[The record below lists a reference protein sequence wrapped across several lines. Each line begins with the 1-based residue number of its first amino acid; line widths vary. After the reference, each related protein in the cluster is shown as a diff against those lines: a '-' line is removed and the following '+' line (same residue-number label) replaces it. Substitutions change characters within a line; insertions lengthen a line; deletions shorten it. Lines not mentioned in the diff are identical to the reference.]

1 MEENYCECHGHIVL
15 NGKEYGAAVA
25 RHKNGVDRQAVHEN
39 LEALRRCGISYFR
52 DGGDALGVSQ
62 YAREAA
68 GEFGIDFVTPGFAI
82 HRNGRY
88 GGIVGF
94 GYDTAAEYIALVH
107 RAKAEG
113 ADFIKIMFS
122 GLVCFDAYGHL
133 SCPPLPPAEISELV
147 HIAHAE
153 GFRVMAHVNGAP
165 AVKAALEAGTD
176 SIEHGYYMD
185 GECLELLVCSGAVWV
200 PTLAAVSAFLGR
212 EGCDRAVTERILEKQ
227 RENLRAALAAGAL
240 VATGS
245 DAGAVGV
252 PHGRGLFTERRL
264 LREAAGDAL
273 AETLEDSIRRANRK
287 IRAAFRRP

>member
-1 MEENYCECHGHIVL
+1 MEEDFFECHGHIVL
-15 NGKEYGAAVA
+15 NGEDYAAAVA
-25 RHKNGVDRQAVHEN
+25 RHKNGVERQTVREN
-39 LEALRRCGISYFR
+39 LEALRRCQVTYFR
-52 DGGDALGVSQ
+52 DGGDALGVSR
-62 YAREAA
+62 YARAVA
-68 GEFGIDFVTPGFAI
+68 GEFGIDYVTPGFAI

-94 GYDTAAEYIALVH
+94 GYDTTAEYSSLLR

-113 ADFIKIMFS
+113 SDFIKLMLS

-133 SCPPLPPAEISELV
+133 SCPPLPPDEISELV
-147 HIAHAE
+147 TIAHAE
-153 GFRVMAHVNGAP
+153 GFRVMAHVNGAS
-165 AVKAALEAGTD
+165 AVRAALEAGTD

-185 GECLELLVCSGAVWV
+185 GECLALLARTGAVWV

-212 EGCDRAVTERILEKQ
+212 GGCDNRVTEQILEKQ
-227 RENLRAALAAGAL
+227 GENLRTALTAGAL

-252 PHGRGLFTERRL
+252 PHGLGLFTERRL
-264 LREAAGDAL
+264 LHEAAGDAL
-273 AETLEDSIRRANRK
+273 TETLEDSIRRANRK